1 MNKVE
6 DLTRQ
11 VCQQVIVKTQG
22 TKGMQPRVNT
32 IHKPRAA
39 DEHNS
44 LESYVYIH
52 FYTYISTSMGVYSG
66 SELSI

>member
-11 VCQQVIVKTQG
+11 VCQQVIVETQG
-22 TKGMQPRVNT
+22 TKRMQPRVNT
-32 IHKPRAA
+32 IQKPRAA
-39 DEHNS
+39 DEQNS
-44 LESYVYIH
+44 LESYFYIH
-52 FYTYISTSMGVYSG
+52 FYMYISTSMCVY